1 MFGVYKSE
9 VRKLMFFK
17 KPSELF
23 TVNDINTVKKRVCLG
38 FSRSRIIILRKCSE
52 ICRSEN
58 TLTRVGNTHR
68 ISDWFLREKV
78 QKIVKSIAF
87 EMLNLIRINN

>member
-1 MFGVYKSE
+1 VFGVYKSE

-38 FSRSRIIILRKCSE
+38 FSRSRIIIVRKCSE

-58 TLTRVGNTHR
+58 TPTRVGLETHTEYQTGFCAR
-68 ISDWFLREKV
+68 
-78 QKIVKSIAF
+78 KSKK
-87 EMLNLIRINN
+87 LLSQSHLKCLI